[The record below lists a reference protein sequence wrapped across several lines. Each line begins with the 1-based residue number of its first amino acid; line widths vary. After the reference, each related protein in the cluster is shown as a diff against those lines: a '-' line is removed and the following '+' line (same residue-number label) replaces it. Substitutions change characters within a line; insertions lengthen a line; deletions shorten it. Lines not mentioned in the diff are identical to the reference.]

1 MTGVY
6 DPPRT
11 IATINTIVASG
22 PRGRKTCYLN
32 LPQPQAIEA
41 WVRENAGEQPT
52 GDMIEW
58 FDFEVA
64 FGSSGVWADR
74 E

>member
-1 MTGVY
+1 M
-6 DPPRT
+6 
-11 IATINTIVASG
+11 NTIVAIG
-22 PRGRKTCYLN
+22 HTGRKTCYLN
-32 LPQPQAIEA
+32 VPQPQALEM

-58 FDFEVA
+58 FDFESA
-64 FGSSGVWADR
+64 FGASGVWADR

>member
-1 MTGVY
+1 M
-6 DPPRT
+6 
-11 IATINTIVASG
+11 NTLVSIG
-22 PRGRKTCYLN
+22 HPGRKTCYLN
-32 LPQPQAIEA
+32 VPQPQAIVLWKA
-41 WVRENAGEQPT
+41 ENAGEEPT

-58 FDFEVA
+58 FEFEVA